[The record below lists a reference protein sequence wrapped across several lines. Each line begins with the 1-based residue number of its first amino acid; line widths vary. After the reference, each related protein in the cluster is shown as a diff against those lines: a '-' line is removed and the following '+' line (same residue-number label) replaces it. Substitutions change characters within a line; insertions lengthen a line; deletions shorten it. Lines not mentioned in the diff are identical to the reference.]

1 MKIILVIINFV
12 ALVGAIIW
20 WVTTPDW
27 EPAVTSVVLF
37 GALLTQ
43 IFTNDE
49 IKSKMKFSQKSGKDS
64 HNYQAAGDQTIT
76 DNKRIQQG
84 GDHSSQMQAE
94 SMVVHVG
101 IDEKRAREVF
111 QEMNLQLRKEYSQEA
126 LEIANARINDF
137 ENNLMPKMEKVDGAL
152 EAFADPSFQ
161 LLLVEAQKTAAST
174 ERPAD
179 YDILSE
185 LLVHR
190 FKKGDNRIARA
201 GISLA
206 VDIVDKISDDALLGL
221 TVAHAVNTFTPL
233 SGNIHQGLDVLNGLF
248 EKVIYGELPSGIDWL
263 DHLDV
268 LNTVRLNS
276 LGSLKKLQQYYPEKL
291 SGYIDV
297 GIKKDSENYTKAID
311 IFESNNL
318 PKELLVEHSLNSDFL
333 RIPIPNRAQIDSI
346 ALNQQVLHGG
356 TVVVVSV
363 NLSKDQIEAINS
375 IYDLYIQD
383 NGLKQKN
390 INTFMEEWDKRP
402 NLKVLKEW
410 WDNIPTSFTITS
422 AGKVLA
428 HSNAQ
433 RCDKN
438 LPPMN

>member
-20 WVTTPDW
+20 WVTAPDW

-64 HNYQAAGDQTIT
+64 HSYQAAGDQTIT
-76 DNKRIQQG
+76 DNKNIQQG
-84 GDHSSQMQAE
+84 GDYSSLMQAE

-111 QEMNLQLRKEYSQEA
+111 QEMNLQLRNEYSQEA
-126 LEIANARINDF
+126 LEIATARVNEF
-137 ENNLMPKMEKVDGAL
+137 ENSLMPKMEKVDGAL

-179 YDILSE
+179 YDLLSE

-201 GISLA
+201 AISLV
-206 VDIVDKISDDALLGL
+206 VDIVDKVSDDALLGL
-221 TVAHAVNTFTPL
+221 TVTHSVNTFSPT
-233 SGNIHQGLDVLNGLF
+233 SGNIQQGLDTLNNLF
-248 EKVIYGELPSGIDWL
+248 GKVIYGQLPSGNDWL

-268 LNTVRLNS
+268 LNTVRLS
-276 LGSLKKLQQYYPEKL
+276 SFGSLKKVQQYYPEIL
-291 SGYIDV
+291 PAYIDV
-297 GIKKDSENYTKAID
+297 GIKKDSENYTKAIEILD
-311 IFESNNL
+311 SNNL
-318 PKELLVEHSLNSDFL
+318 PHELLIEHSLNSDFL
-333 RIPIPNRAQIDSI
+333 RIPISNRAQIESI
-346 ALNQQVLHGG
+346 ALVKRVLQGG
-356 TVVVVSV
+356 NVVDVSV
-363 NLSKDQIEAINS
+363 KLSEGQVEAINS
-375 IYDLYIQD
+375 IYDLYSQD
-383 NGLKQKN
+383 NDLMQKN
-390 INTFMEEWDKRP
+390 INVFMEEWDKRP

-433 RCDKN
+433 RCDES
-438 LPPMN
+438 LPPMD